1 MRKELFVYLDF
12 FNRINTSKFGTT
24 ILLSG
29 IKSKVTSF
37 KWKTKRK
44 DHNVSYDGS
53 FTNDTIEGCSYHLD
67 KSENLIYDNVTYVTL
82 KIYINGAKEP
92 IISNTLTITALKR
105 WYSYLEILLRITLYH
120 YNFGIC

>member
-12 FNRINTSKFGTT
+12 FNRINTSKFGIT
-24 ILLSG
+24 ILPSG

-44 DHNVSYDGS
+44 DSNLSKDGL
-53 FTNDTIEGCSYHLD
+53 FKNYPTIEGCTYH
-67 KSENLIYDNVTYVTL
+67 SEKNDNVIHDNVTYVTL
-82 KIYINGAKEP
+82 KIYINGANEP

-105 WYSYLEILLRITLYH
+105 W
-120 YNFGIC
+120 